1 MKYVVMRAGKSQGK
15 GDRYTTHIARIETFV
30 LNLCIHAL
38 FSHVVSRDQSLFR
51 KQHCKRFVFSQKT
64 CCSFIYRFSSSEDR
78 RTLFDPYSSC
88 TILCMFSPLS
98 FGRRGRPDDATGPD
112 LGWFHPFR
120 DFVRK
125 KDHQGFTARDL
136 ALQVR
141 VTYDNSPR
149 HVISKKTRNHDLL
162 VMIWCDQRQRILYQ
176 FLEFGC
182 APCAHTRFAV
192 SPLFLD
198 ALALSTSVDG
208 LLFSS
213 YFGRLGMT
221 KLASY

>member
-1 MKYVVMRAGKSQGK
+1 MLYLEINHFFESN
-15 GDRYTTHIARIETFV
+15 IARGSCSRKKRAAV
-30 LNLCIHAL
+30 LFTASLL
-38 FSHVVSRDQSLFR
+38 PKTVVP
-51 KQHCKRFVFSQKT
+51 
-64 CCSFIYRFSSSEDR
+64 SS
-78 RTLFDPYSSC
+78 
-88 TILCMFSPLS
+88 ILCMFSPLS